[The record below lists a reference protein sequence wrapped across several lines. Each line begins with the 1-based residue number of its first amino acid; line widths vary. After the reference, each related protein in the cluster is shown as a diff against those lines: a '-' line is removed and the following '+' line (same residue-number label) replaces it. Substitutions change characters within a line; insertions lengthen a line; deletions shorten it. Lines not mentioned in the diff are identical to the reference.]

1 MCSTTATRLRLLGF
15 DVLNCCDGRQGRAAT
30 ACPVCP
36 YGRLLR
42 RVRYA
47 HTVCSYTGGI
57 SRAALVLD
65 RLLRQSPLSMLI
77 LYASMV
83 CLLRVRYA
91 STVASYRVSRVLI
104 HTSCYAP
111 ITALVLYDVQYWP
124 SVLYCAAESTAKRRV
139 SGALC
144 TERVCYWN

>member
-1 MCSTTATRLRLLGF
+1 MYMLECSCSMLLI
-15 DVLNCCDGRQGRAAT
+15 R
-30 ACPVCP
+30 VC
-36 YGRLLR
+36 
-42 RVRYA
+42 YA
-47 HTVCSYTGGI
+47 HTVRFY
-57 SRAALVLD
+57 
-65 RLLRQSPLSMLI
+65 SPLSMLI